1 MEKCLLDPEGRGTAG
16 RGLRGAVLSCEW
28 SVTEM
33 ARLPDG
39 RGGKRGIERS
49 AWPSQGPGGEMGAD
63 GDPGERE
70 KEWIHLGNT

>member
-1 MEKCLLDPEGRGTAG
+1 
-16 RGLRGAVLSCEW
+16 
-28 SVTEM
+28 M